1 MKTLSAEDLTESAP
15 QIIKDLPS
23 IIQPI
28 DGVTTLE
35 VKVIGQPKPDIK
47 WLKQGEEIVASEEY
61 QIENFEDGTSILVIN
76 DVYPDDAGIFTFEA
90 TNPLGVAVARTEL
103 VIGEGINLILILY
116 TIKIIY
122 GLIVKFFYS
131 GVSINF
137 FFVQFFLFLL
147 YYTHFTRLFNEIFLL
162 LQILHLV
169 PNESKF
175 SNYFEFL

>member
-1 MKTLSAEDLTESAP
+1 M
-15 QIIKDLPS
+15 PS

-35 VKVIGQPKPDIK
+35 VKVIGQPKPDIR

-103 VIGEGINLILILY
+103 VIEEGMNLILV
-116 TIKIIY
+116 
-122 GLIVKFFYS
+122 LITLKNCLLLNNYFFTAEYQ
-131 GVSINF
+131 SIF
-137 FFVQFFLFLL
+137 FCPIFPIFVVL
-147 YYTHFTRLFNEIFLL
+147 YTHFTRFFNEIFLL
-162 LQILHLV
+162 LQILHLI
-169 PNESKF
+169 PNKSKC
-175 SNYFEFL
+175 SNLLNFYRYYRY